1 MQYDNQQGGP
11 GSYGTSIDMETALD
25 PTCDVILAYKQNGEP
40 LHPDHGY
47 PVRLL
52 IPGYIGG
59 RMVKW
64 LSEIEVTD
72 GESNNYFHYND
83 NRVLP
88 SQIDAEKATAEGEAP
103 SAAPPTPP
111 ETCASDAP
119 PEWASSLPFA
129 ASEPLLMPRCVIC
142 CQSCDGRVVVQARV
156 HHQQPQHQRRHRA
169 PVAQGR
175 HPQDPEDHEDLR
187 LRLLGR
193 RPQGEHNTRCLIIL
207 LVTSLLP
214 LLIGFRVQT
223 HKP

>member
-1 MQYDNQQGGP
+1 MPLREVLKRAGVTKPGPGRRYVCFAGPQVRCLSQHNCNDSLPVKQGHTMGSHFAELAAAAAAAAACATCLRPQGELPMQYDNQQGGP

-64 LSEIEVTD
+64 LSDIEVTD

-103 SAAPPTPP
+103 SAH
-111 ETCASDAP
+111 AS
-119 PEWASSLPFA
+119 
-129 ASEPLLMPRCVIC
+129 R
-142 CQSCDGRVVVQARV
+142 
-156 HHQQPQHQRRHRA
+156 
-169 PVAQGR
+169 
-175 HPQDPEDHEDLR
+175 DL
-187 LRLLGR
+187 
-193 RPQGEHNTRCLIIL
+193 CL
-207 LVTSLLP
+207 
-214 LLIGFRVQT
+214 
-223 HKP
+223 